1 MPLERIEAGFNTLV
15 ATAATHGAEVVVV
28 EIADGVFQQETRA
41 ILKSSRIRDRL
52 DGILFAAPDAL
63 SALGG
68 VMVLDQIGLEP
79 FAISGMVS
87 CSPLASAEAAE
98 VTGVPILSRESLWSP
113 ETIARH
119 VAPLMRCAQEDVA
132 A

>member
-1 MPLERIEAGFNTLV
+1 M
-15 ATAATHGAEVVVV
+15 V

-41 ILKSSRIRDRL
+41 ILKSSGIRDRL

-68 VMVLDQIGLEP
+68 VMVLEKEGLNP

-87 CSPLASAEAAE
+87 CSPMAAAEAAE
-98 VTGVPILSRESLWSP
+98 VTARPILSREDLWSSDA
-113 ETIARH
+113 IARH
-119 VAPLMRCAQEDVA
+119 VAPLMRREPEDVA